1 MEESKKRD
9 FLLRSVLRLGKVE
22 EQIVAL
28 LKNSESP
35 LTLVEIAE
43 KLGKPSK
50 AIFRAL
56 QKLFSEGKIDCDI
69 RTHRYTLAKE

>member
-1 MEESKKRD
+1 
-9 FLLRSVLRLGKVE
+9 VLELGKVD

-35 LTLVEIAE
+35 MTLREIAE

-50 AIFRAL
+50 TIFKAL
-56 QKLFSEGKIDCDI
+56 QKLFTEGKMDCDI
-69 RTHRYTLAKE
+69 STRRYRLAKE

>member
-1 MEESKKRD
+1 LAKID
-9 FLLRSVLRLGKVE
+9 
-22 EQIVAL
+22 EQVVAL

-35 LTLVEIAE
+35 LTLAEIAE

-50 AIFRAL
+50 TVFKAL

-69 RTHRYTLAKE
+69 RTRRYMVAKERQ